1 MNDLR
6 DRLVLILGPL
16 CLLLLL
22 LGCVGWKGW
31 FGVGTLLL
39 IFLCAALGFGGSA
52 ARREV
57 LPALLAMFAAGVVLM
72 VAILL
77 TDRTDSSP
85 DLVLGVPV
93 ATAFLIYGIWPLGV
107 FIGVLYFRVFD
118 RLVLPSWKLD
128 KFLSEFGRRTSS
140 D

>member
-6 DRLVLILGPL
+6 NRLVLILGPL

-22 LGCVGWKGW
+22 LGCGGWQGW
-31 FGVGTLLL
+31 FGVMTLLL
-39 IFLCAALGFGGSA
+39 IFLCAALGFGDSSA
-52 ARREV
+52 RTEV
-57 LPALLAMFAAGVVLM
+57 WAVLLAMLAAGVVLM
-72 VAILL
+72 GAILL
-77 TDRTDSSP
+77 TDRTDGSP

-93 ATAFLIYGIWPLGV
+93 ATAFLIYGIWPLGI

-118 RLVLPSWKLD
+118 RLVLPRRKLD
-128 KFLSEFGRRTSS
+128 AFLSEFGRRTSS

>member
-6 DRLVLILGPL
+6 NRLVLILGPL

-72 VAILL
+72 GAILL

-85 DLVLGVPV
+85 DLV
-93 ATAFLIYGIWPLGV
+93 LIYGIWPLGV

-118 RLVLPSWKLD
+118 RLVLPRWKLD

>member
-6 DRLVLILGPL
+6 NRLVLILGPL

-31 FGVGTLLL
+31 FGMGTFLL

-72 VAILL
+72 GATLL
-77 TDRTDSSP
+77 TDRTDSTP

-93 ATAFLIYGIWPLGV
+93 ATAFLVYGIWPLGV
-107 FIGVLYFRVFD
+107 FLGVLYFRVFD
-118 RLVLPSWKLD
+118 RLVLPRWKLD

>member
-6 DRLVLILGPL
+6 NRLVLILGPL

-22 LGCVGWKGW
+22 LGCAGWKGW

-39 IFLCAALGFGGSA
+39 IFLCTALGFGASS

-72 VAILL
+72 GAILL
-77 TDRTDSSP
+77 TDRTDGSP

-118 RLVLPSWKLD
+118 RLVLPRRKLD